1 MLSVVCYENDY
12 RINYEFVHNK
22 KLYLVHV
29 FCDKYEY
36 ITNAR
41 FMVGL
46 KDKNSVLYRTLLS
59 AIGKLEDGKKQYI
72 VPKRVSRKIFISVG
86 IRKYNRLVIR
96 YKLPKNNPLSLYF
109 MLSN

>member
-1 MLSVVCYENDY
+1 
-12 RINYEFVHNK
+12 
-22 KLYLVHV
+22 
-29 FCDKYEY
+29 
-36 ITNAR
+36 
-41 FMVGL
+41 MVGL
-46 KDKNSVLYRTLLS
+46 KDKHSILHRTILS
-59 AIGKLEDGKKQYI
+59 AIGKFEEGKKQYI